1 MRSGSAWWRL
11 GLGLIL
17 CGASA
22 GAGLFAF
29 LPRGGATT
37 GVEAVALA
45 AAPPPTTTAP
55 STAPTTT
62 TSTAAPAD
70 PPLSQPQPLP
80 ADPYARVPVTQIGT
94 ITIPKI
100 GLALPVYEGVWQ
112 TVLDVGPG
120 HWPGTA
126 PLGGFG
132 NTVIA
137 GHRVTYG
144 APFRHLD
151 ALTVGD
157 AIVVVSPAGR
167 FTYAVTG
174 TQVVTPSGVQ
184 ILDQR
189 PGHTITLFTC
199 HPPGQS
205 TYRYVVTGQLVQTEP
220 PA

>member
-1 MRSGSAWWRL
+1 VRTGSAIWRL
-11 GLGLIL
+11 GLGLL
-17 CGASA
+17 LSA
-22 GAGLFAF
+22 LSTGAGLVAF
-29 LPRGGATT
+29 LPRGEAITRTAAERVLVAATVT
-37 GVEAVALA
+37 
-45 AAPPPTTTAP
+45 APPAPTPPTTA
-55 STAPTTT
+55 APT
-62 TSTAAPAD
+62 
-70 PPLSQPQPLP
+70 LSQPQPLP
-80 ADPYARVPVTQIGT
+80 SDAYAAVPVVAVGSIA
-94 ITIPKI
+94 IPKI
-100 GLALPVYEGVWQ
+100 GLDLPVYEGVWQ

-126 PLGGFG
+126 PLGGYG

-144 APFRHLD
+144 GPFRHLD
-151 ALTVGD
+151 ALAVGD
-157 AIVVVSPAGR
+157 AIRVSSPAGR

-174 TQVVTPSGVQ
+174 TTVVTPATVQ

-205 TYRYVVTGQLVQTEP
+205 TYRYVVFGQLVSAAP